1 MGKKFNIHDWQAK
14 QRLAENYSDKEES
27 MSNEDIAALQR
38 IVSKYNMGKIQN
50 VIKIFADRMN
60 EMDIIG
66 IDAINEGHG
75 LSKDDMK
82 ILKTLVNQIKQG
94 TISSKMSKDFIK
106 VLGFLVKSNIEQ
118 EKTKDL
124 SKEASMTGTG
134 ASFQAGA
141 GEAYATPFAFRKKRK
156 KDELNEVSYSDF
168 KRNTESTPRQKIAKG
183 ISQVGKMIK
192 EIEKI
197 INHNFRLKTELDMYS
212 GTFMRSTNK
221 RIHELGAQLKRLENK
236 LREFSN

>member
-1 MGKKFNIHDWQAK
+1 
-14 QRLAENYSDKEES
+14 
-27 MSNEDIAALQR
+27 
-38 IVSKYNMGKIQN
+38 
-50 VIKIFADRMN
+50 
-60 EMDIIG
+60 
-66 IDAINEGHG
+66 
-75 LSKDDMK
+75 MK

-94 TISSKMSKDFIK
+94 TVSSKMSKDFIK
-106 VLGFLVKSNIEQ
+106 VLSFLVKSNIEQ

-141 GEAYATPFAFRKKRK
+141 GEAYATPFAFKKKRK

-168 KRNTESTPRQKIAKG
+168 KRNTESTPRQKIARG

-192 EIEKI
+192 EIERI
-197 INHNFRLKTELDMYS
+197 INHNFRLKMELDMNS
-212 GTFMRSTNK
+212 GTFLRSTNK